1 MVTTSSL
8 LLRTSLFCALEPGL
22 ETGKYWDNCRYDIDN
37 DANVEND
44 DMNNYDNND
53 REGTVSS
60 LAQDKMQALEL
71 WKVSAEIVQLE
82 N

>member
-1 MVTTSSL
+1 
-8 LLRTSLFCALEPGL
+8 
-22 ETGKYWDNCRYDIDN
+22 
-37 DANVEND
+37 
-44 DMNNYDNND
+44 MNNYDNND

-82 N
+82 NWEHIICVHCDGQFWNDV

>member
-1 MVTTSSL
+1 MSYGRVLGSHLSHSIRSEHAYPL
-8 LLRTSLFCALEPGL
+8 ARP
-22 ETGKYWDNCRYDIDN
+22 
-37 DANVEND
+37 D
-44 DMNNYDNND
+44 DDND